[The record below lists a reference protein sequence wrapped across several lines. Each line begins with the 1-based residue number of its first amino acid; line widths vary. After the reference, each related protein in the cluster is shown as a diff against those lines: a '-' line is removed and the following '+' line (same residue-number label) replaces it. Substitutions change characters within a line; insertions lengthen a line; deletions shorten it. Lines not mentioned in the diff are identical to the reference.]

1 MSQNKRSRA
10 FRSTVAVVLVS
21 MVLSAN
27 PVAFA
32 DGPSQDDINKSKQKE
47 ASTSASIASL
57 EARLATLKANTE
69 NATMKAQIATEDYL
83 QSLDALNK
91 AKAATAAARA
101 KATAATKQTHQA
113 RKSLSDVVVQ
123 TYQDGGNPFDI
134 VSPYLTGR
142 SLGDIASQKAAL
154 DRAGENTDA
163 KLQKVQALQS
173 VATTMEG
180 IAAQK
185 ESAQRTAT
193 QKTEATKNAAQA
205 AANAA
210 QAAQSQATSQR
221 ANLISQLAAQRNTT
235 VALETQRQEQL
246 EQAEQNRKNEEARKQ
261 AQQAAAQAKAKEE
274 QEKQNEAKA
283 KETASPTPSQPDPQ
297 PSQTAAPNPQPSQSA
312 APDPQPS
319 QTTTPEPAPSP
330 SETSQPAPAPAPEPE
345 PAPAPTPEPD
355 PEPEPDPTPA
365 PSGGAD
371 VAIAKAYT
379 FIGVDYVWGGESYSG
394 VDCSGLAMLS
404 WAAAGVSLTHSS
416 RAQYWEGTHVS
427 LDSVQPGDL
436 IFWSSDGS
444 AGSIYHVAIYLGN
457 DQMIEAPTF
466 GVPVR
471 VTGVRYSGIMPY
483 AVRL

>member
-10 FRSTVAVVLVS
+10 FRSTVAVVLAS

-297 PSQTAAPNPQPSQSA
+297 PSQTATPEPAPSQS
-312 APDPQPS
+312 
-319 QTTTPEPAPSP
+319 TTPEPAPSP

>member
-10 FRSTVAVVLVS
+10 FRSTVAVVLAS

-297 PSQTAAPNPQPSQSA
+297 PSQTATPEPAPSQS
-312 APDPQPS
+312 
-319 QTTTPEPAPSP
+319 TTPEPAPSP

-444 AGSIYHVAIYLGN
+444 AGSIYHVAIDLGN

>member
-10 FRSTVAVVLVS
+10 FRSTVAVVLAS

-283 KETASPTPSQPDPQ
+283 KETASPTPSQPAPQ
-297 PSQTAAPNPQPSQSA
+297 PSQTATPEPA
-312 APDPQPS
+312 PS

>member
-10 FRSTVAVVLVS
+10 FRSTVAVVLAS

-297 PSQTAAPNPQPSQSA
+297 PSQTAAPEPA
-312 APDPQPS
+312 PS

-330 SETSQPAPAPAPEPE
+330 SETSQPAPEPE
-345 PAPAPTPEPD
+345 PAPSPTPTPEPD

>member
-10 FRSTVAVVLVS
+10 FRSTVAVVLAS

-283 KETASPTPSQPDPQ
+283 KETASPTPGQPDPQ
-297 PSQTAAPNPQPSQSA
+297 PSQTAAPEPA
-312 APDPQPS
+312 PS

-457 DQMIEAPTF
+457 GQMIEAPTF

>member
-10 FRSTVAVVLVS
+10 FRSTVAVVLAS

-297 PSQTAAPNPQPSQSA
+297 PSQTA
-312 APDPQPS
+312 
-319 QTTTPEPAPSP
+319 TPEPAPSP
-330 SETSQPAPAPAPEPE
+330 SETSQPAPAPAPEPS
-345 PAPAPTPEPD
+345 PSPTPTPEPD

>member
-1 MSQNKRSRA
+1 VSQNKRSRA
-10 FRSTVAVVLVS
+10 FRSTVAVVLAS

-113 RKSLSDVVVQ
+113 RTSLSDVVVQ

-297 PSQTAAPNPQPSQSA
+297 PSQTATPEPA
-312 APDPQPS
+312 PS

-330 SETSQPAPAPAPEPE
+330 SETSQPAPAPEPE
-345 PAPAPTPEPD
+345 PAPSPTPTPEPD

>member
-10 FRSTVAVVLVS
+10 FRSTVAVVLAS

-113 RKSLSDVVVQ
+113 RTSLSDVVVQ

-297 PSQTAAPNPQPSQSA
+297 PSQTATPEPA
-312 APDPQPS
+312 PS

-330 SETSQPAPAPAPEPE
+330 SETSQPAPAPEPE
-345 PAPAPTPEPD
+345 PAPSPTPTPEPD

>member
-10 FRSTVAVVLVS
+10 FRSTVAVVLAS

-283 KETASPTPSQPDPQ
+283 KETASPTPAQPNPQ
-297 PSQTAAPNPQPSQSA
+297 PSQTAAPE
-312 APDPQPS
+312 PQPS
-319 QTTTPEPAPSP
+319 QTTAPEPAPSP

-345 PAPAPTPEPD
+345 PAPAPTPEPE

>member
-10 FRSTVAVVLVS
+10 FRSTVAVVLAS

-297 PSQTAAPNPQPSQSA
+297 PSQTAAPEPA
-312 APDPQPS
+312 PS

-330 SETSQPAPAPAPEPE
+330 SETSQPAPAPEPEPE

-427 LDSVQPGDL
+427 LDSAQPGDL

>member
-10 FRSTVAVVLVS
+10 FRSTVAVVLAS

-297 PSQTAAPNPQPSQSA
+297 PSQTAAPEPA
-312 APDPQPS
+312 PS
-319 QTTTPEPAPSP
+319 QTTAPEPAPSP

-427 LDSVQPGDL
+427 LDSAQPGDL

>member
-10 FRSTVAVVLVS
+10 FCSTVAVVLAS

-297 PSQTAAPNPQPSQSA
+297 PSQTAAPEPA
-312 APDPQPS
+312 PS

-330 SETSQPAPAPAPEPE
+330 SETSQPAPEPE
-345 PAPAPTPEPD
+345 PAPSPTPTPEPD

>member
-10 FRSTVAVVLVS
+10 FRSTVAVVLAS

-134 VSPYLTGR
+134 VPPYLTGR

-297 PSQTAAPNPQPSQSA
+297 PSQTATPEPA
-312 APDPQPS
+312 PS

-330 SETSQPAPAPAPEPE
+330 SETSQPAPEPE
-345 PAPAPTPEPD
+345 PAPSPTPTPEPD

>member
-10 FRSTVAVVLVS
+10 FRSTVAVVLAS

-283 KETASPTPSQPDPQ
+283 KETASPTPAQPDPQ
-297 PSQTAAPNPQPSQSA
+297 PSQTAAPEPA
-312 APDPQPS
+312 PS

-330 SETSQPAPAPAPEPE
+330 SETSQPAPAPAPEP
-345 PAPAPTPEPD
+345 APSPTPTPEPD

>member
-10 FRSTVAVVLVS
+10 FRSTVAVVLAS

-297 PSQTAAPNPQPSQSA
+297 PSQTATPEPA
-312 APDPQPS
+312 PS

-427 LDSVQPGDL
+427 LDSAQPGDL

>member
-10 FRSTVAVVLVS
+10 FRSTVAVVLAS

-154 DRAGENTDA
+154 DRAGENTDT

-297 PSQTAAPNPQPSQSA
+297 PSQTTAPEPAPSQS
-312 APDPQPS
+312 
-319 QTTTPEPAPSP
+319 TTPEPAPSP

>member
-10 FRSTVAVVLVS
+10 FRSTVAVVLAS

-210 QAAQSQATSQR
+210 RAAQSEATSQR

-297 PSQTAAPNPQPSQSA
+297 PSQTAAPEPA
-312 APDPQPS
+312 PS
-319 QTTTPEPAPSP
+319 QTATPEPAPSP
-330 SETSQPAPAPAPEPE
+330 SETSQPAPAPE
-345 PAPAPTPEPD
+345 PAPSPTPTPEPD

>member
-1 MSQNKRSRA
+1 MSQNKRSHA
-10 FRSTVAVVLVS
+10 FRSTVAVVLAS

-69 NATMKAQIATEDYL
+69 NATVKAQIATEDYL

-297 PSQTAAPNPQPSQSA
+297 PSQTAAPEPA
-312 APDPQPS
+312 PS

-330 SETSQPAPAPAPEPE
+330 SETSEPAPAPAPEPE
-345 PAPAPTPEPD
+345 PAPTPTPEPE

-444 AGSIYHVAIYLGN
+444 AVSIYHVAIYLGN

>member
-10 FRSTVAVVLVS
+10 FRSTVAVVLAS

-163 KLQKVQALQS
+163 KLQKLQALQS

-205 AANAA
+205 AANSA

-297 PSQTAAPNPQPSQSA
+297 PSQTATPEPA
-312 APDPQPS
+312 PS

-330 SETSQPAPAPAPEPE
+330 SETSQPAPEPE
-345 PAPAPTPEPD
+345 PAPSPTPTPEPD

>member
-10 FRSTVAVVLVS
+10 FRSTVAVVLAS

-297 PSQTAAPNPQPSQSA
+297 PSQTAAAEPA
-312 APDPQPS
+312 PS

>member
-10 FRSTVAVVLVS
+10 FRSTVAVVLAS

-297 PSQTAAPNPQPSQSA
+297 PSQTATPEPA
-312 APDPQPS
+312 PS

-330 SETSQPAPAPAPEPE
+330 SETSQPAPAPAPEP
-345 PAPAPTPEPD
+345 APSPTPTPEPD

>member
-1 MSQNKRSRA
+1 MSQNKRSCA
-10 FRSTVAVVLVS
+10 FRSTVAVVLAS

-113 RKSLSDVVVQ
+113 RKTLSDVVVQ

-297 PSQTAAPNPQPSQSA
+297 PSQTAAPEPA
-312 APDPQPS
+312 PS

-330 SETSQPAPAPAPEPE
+330 SETSQPAPAPEPEPE

>member
-1 MSQNKRSRA
+1 MSQNKRSCA
-10 FRSTVAVVLVS
+10 FRSTVAVVLAS

-113 RKSLSDVVVQ
+113 RKTLSDVVVQ
-123 TYQDGGNPFDI
+123 IYQDGGNPFDI

-297 PSQTAAPNPQPSQSA
+297 PSQTATPEPA
-312 APDPQPS
+312 PS

>member
-10 FRSTVAVVLVS
+10 FRSTVAVVLAS

-297 PSQTAAPNPQPSQSA
+297 PSQTAAPEPA
-312 APDPQPS
+312 PS

-345 PAPAPTPEPD
+345 PAPAPTPEPE
-355 PEPEPDPTPA
+355 PEPEPDPTPV
-365 PSGGAD
+365 PSGGAN

>member
-1 MSQNKRSRA
+1 MSQNKRSCA
-10 FRSTVAVVLVS
+10 FRSTVAVVLAS

-113 RKSLSDVVVQ
+113 RKTLSDVVVQ

-210 QAAQSQATSQR
+210 QAAQSQATTQR

-297 PSQTAAPNPQPSQSA
+297 PSQTATPEPAPSQS
-312 APDPQPS
+312 
-319 QTTTPEPAPSP
+319 TTPEPAPSP

>member
-10 FRSTVAVVLVS
+10 FRSTVAVVLAS

-101 KATAATKQTHQA
+101 KAAAATKQTHQA

-297 PSQTAAPNPQPSQSA
+297 PSQTATPEPA
-312 APDPQPS
+312 PS

-330 SETSQPAPAPAPEPE
+330 SETSQPAPAPAPEPS
-345 PAPAPTPEPD
+345 PSPAPTPEPD

>member
-10 FRSTVAVVLVS
+10 FRSTVAVVLAS

-297 PSQTAAPNPQPSQSA
+297 PSQTAAP
-312 APDPQPS
+312 
-319 QTTTPEPAPSP
+319 EPAPSP
-330 SETSQPAPAPAPEPE
+330 SETSQPAPEPE
-345 PAPAPTPEPD
+345 PAPSPTPTPEPD

>member
-10 FRSTVAVVLVS
+10 FRSTVAVVLAS

-297 PSQTAAPNPQPSQSA
+297 PSQTAAPE
-312 APDPQPS
+312 PQPS
-319 QTTTPEPAPSP
+319 QTTAPEPAPSP

-427 LDSVQPGDL
+427 LDSAQPGDL

>member
-10 FRSTVAVVLVS
+10 FRSTVAVVLAS

-297 PSQTAAPNPQPSQSA
+297 PSQTAAPEPA
-312 APDPQPS
+312 PS

-330 SETSQPAPAPAPEPE
+330 SETSQPAPAPEPE

>member
-1 MSQNKRSRA
+1 MSQNKRSCA
-10 FRSTVAVVLVS
+10 FRSTVAVVLAS

-113 RKSLSDVVVQ
+113 RKTLSDVVVQ

-297 PSQTAAPNPQPSQSA
+297 PSQTATPEPAPSQS
-312 APDPQPS
+312 
-319 QTTTPEPAPSP
+319 TTPEPAPSP
-330 SETSQPAPAPAPEPE
+330 SETSQPAPAPAPEPS
-345 PAPAPTPEPD
+345 PSPTPTPEPD

>member
-10 FRSTVAVVLVS
+10 FRSTVAVVLAS

-246 EQAEQNRKNEEARKQ
+246 ERAEQNRKNEEARKQ

-297 PSQTAAPNPQPSQSA
+297 PSQTATPEPA
-312 APDPQPS
+312 PS

>member
-10 FRSTVAVVLVS
+10 FRSTVAVVLAS

-297 PSQTAAPNPQPSQSA
+297 PSQTAAPEPA
-312 APDPQPS
+312 PS

-345 PAPAPTPEPD
+345 PAPAPTPEPE

>member
-10 FRSTVAVVLVS
+10 FRSTVAVVLAS

-297 PSQTAAPNPQPSQSA
+297 PSQTAAPEPA
-312 APDPQPS
+312 PS
-319 QTTTPEPAPSP
+319 QTTTPAPAPSP

>member
-10 FRSTVAVVLVS
+10 FRSTVAVVLAS

-297 PSQTAAPNPQPSQSA
+297 PSQTATPEPA
-312 APDPQPS
+312 PS

-394 VDCSGLAMLS
+394 VDCSGLSMLS

>member
-10 FRSTVAVVLVS
+10 FRSTVAVVLAS

-274 QEKQNEAKA
+274 QEKRNEAKA

-297 PSQTAAPNPQPSQSA
+297 PSQTAAPEPA
-312 APDPQPS
+312 PS

>member
-10 FRSTVAVVLVS
+10 FRSTVAVVLAS

-297 PSQTAAPNPQPSQSA
+297 PSQTATPEPAPSQS
-312 APDPQPS
+312 
-319 QTTTPEPAPSP
+319 TTPEPAPSP

-436 IFWSSDGS
+436 IFWSSDSS

>member
-10 FRSTVAVVLVS
+10 FRSTVAVVLAS

-113 RKSLSDVVVQ
+113 RKTLSDVVVQ

-185 ESAQRTAT
+185 ESAQRAAT

-210 QAAQSQATSQR
+210 QAAQSQATTQR

-297 PSQTAAPNPQPSQSA
+297 PSQTTVPNPA
-312 APDPQPS
+312 PS

>member
-10 FRSTVAVVLVS
+10 FRSTVAVVLAS
-21 MVLSAN
+21 MVLSVN

-297 PSQTAAPNPQPSQSA
+297 PSQTAAPEPA
-312 APDPQPS
+312 PS

-427 LDSVQPGDL
+427 LDSAQPGDL

>member
-10 FRSTVAVVLVS
+10 FRSTVAVVLAS

-193 QKTEATKNAAQA
+193 QKTEATKNVAQA

-297 PSQTAAPNPQPSQSA
+297 PSQTATPEPA
-312 APDPQPS
+312 PS

-330 SETSQPAPAPAPEPE
+330 SETSQPAPEPE
-345 PAPAPTPEPD
+345 PAPSPTPTPEPD

>member
-10 FRSTVAVVLVS
+10 FRSTVAVVLAS

-297 PSQTAAPNPQPSQSA
+297 PSQTAAPEPA
-312 APDPQPS
+312 PS

-427 LDSVQPGDL
+427 LDSAQPGDL

-457 DQMIEAPTF
+457 DQMIEAATF